1 MQTGY
6 FFLVVLVVGVIFVNG
21 WTDAPNS
28 ITSIVCTGVLPF
40 RRAALLAAGCNL
52 CGLLLSWLL
61 APKVTNTIREMAD
74 FSQTDP
80 FSALSA
86 LCAAMAA
93 VILFAVAAWIFG
105 IPTSESHALLA
116 ALSGAAAALGGKAA
130 ISEGAWG
137 KVLWGLLLSSA
148 GGLVLGFLVCG
159 PCARLLKRGGHRG
172 ARRIQLFCSVLLSLM
187 HGAQD
192 GLKFVGVLLVAD
204 SFLLGAPASSEVD
217 LSGSLGAVLLCGVVM
232 SVGTL
237 VGGRRIIEAVGE
249 QMVSLGE
256 RSGSASDLAAA
267 LLLLGATATGIPMS
281 TTHTKTCAVMGAGLR
296 CGETVHLRV
305 VGRMALAWGITF
317 PVCGLIG
324 WLITRLVVGA

>member
-1 MQTGY
+1 MQMGY

-52 CGLLLSWLL
+52 CGLLLSWCL
-61 APKVTNTIREMAD
+61 APRVSNTIREMAD
-74 FSQTDP
+74 FSAADP
-80 FSALSA
+80 FLALSA

-93 VILFAVAAWIFG
+93 VILFAVAAWVFG

-130 ISEGAWG
+130 ISEGAWS
-137 KVLWGLLLSSA
+137 KVLLGLLLSSA
-148 GGLVLGFLVCG
+148 GGLLLGFLLCG
-159 PCARLLKRGGHRG
+159 PCARLLRRCG
-172 ARRIQLFCSVLLSLM
+172 AGRIQLVCSVLLSLM

-204 SFLLGAPASSEVD
+204 SFLLGAPAGSEMD

-267 LLLLGATATGIPMS
+267 LLLLGATITGVPMS

-296 CGETVHLRV
+296 CGEEVHPKV
-305 VGRMALAWGITF
+305 MGRMVLAWGITF

-324 WLITRLVVGA
+324 WLITRLVAGS